1 MSYKEKFINE
11 ILFQGRATPMQVK
24 FLAEG
29 ALKNIADKDLGE
41 FANFAFSLKTR
52 YDNAIQT
59 IINAANEYQRETTM
73 RLLKRGCAFS
83 DIATLKSFL
92 EQYFKRKLIACGVY
106 PFTCTSISMN
116 EYGEFISDTTKKAIS
131 AADEVAFLTAL
142 LKEQYAIGEY
152 RGELLA
158 QNIERAQRT
167 KAEQFKEVPKIENKK
182 TASESEAA
190 AKVISW
196 LSEKIKARS
205 AC

>member
-11 ILFQGRATPMQVK
+11 ILFQGRATPMQTK

-29 ALKNIADKDLGE
+29 ALKSIADKDLGE

-92 EQYFKRKLIACGVY
+92 EQYFKRKLIACGVA
-106 PFTCTSISMN
+106 PFTYTSISMN

-158 QNIERAQRT
+158 HNIKNFQRI
-167 KAEQFKEVPKIENKK
+167 AADRRRQAPQIENKK

-190 AKVISW
+190 AKVISR

-205 AC
+205 VC

>member
-92 EQYFKRKLIACGVY
+92 EQYFKRKLIACGVA
-106 PFTCTSISMN
+106 PFCRTSVSMN
-116 EYGEFISDTTKKAIS
+116 EFGEFINDTTKKAIS
-131 AADEVAFLTAL
+131 AAEEVEFLTAL
-142 LKEQYAIGEY
+142 LKQQYAIGEY

-158 QNIERAQRT
+158 HNIKNFQRI
-167 KAEQFKEVPKIENKK
+167 AADRRRQAPQIENKK

-205 AC
+205 VC

>member
-41 FANFAFSLKTR
+41 FANFTFSLKTR

-73 RLLKRGCAFS
+73 RLLKRGGAFS
-83 DIATLKSFL
+83 DITTLKSFL

-131 AADEVAFLTAL
+131 VADEVAFLTAL

-158 QNIERAQRT
+158 QNIERAQRNR
-167 KAEQFKEVPKIENKK
+167 AERFKEVRKLENKQ
-182 TASESEAA
+182 TSANSEGFRKLLE
-190 AKVISW
+190 
-196 LSEKIKARS
+196 KARARS
-205 AC
+205 NGA

>member
-83 DIATLKSFL
+83 DITTLKSFL
-92 EQYFKRKLIACGVY
+92 EQYFKRKLIACGVP

-142 LKEQYAIGEY
+142 LKEQYTIGEY

-158 QNIERAQRT
+158 HNIKNFQRI
-167 KAEQFKEVPKIENKK
+167 AADRRRQAPQIENKK

-190 AKVISW
+190 AKAISW

-205 AC
+205 V

>member
-83 DIATLKSFL
+83 DITALKNFL
-92 EQYFKRKLIACGVY
+92 VQYFKRKLIACGVY

-116 EYGEFISDTTKKAIS
+116 EFGEFINDNTKKAIS
-131 AADEVAFLTAL
+131 AADEIDFLTAL

-158 QNIERAQRT
+158 QNIERAQRA
-167 KAEQFKEVPKIENKK
+167 KAEQVKELPKIETDKK
-182 TASESEAA
+182 PITSENLVMLDK
-190 AKVISW
+190 KV
-196 LSEKIKARS
+196 KARS
-205 AC
+205 VC

>member
-116 EYGEFISDTTKKAIS
+116 EYGDFISDTTKKAIS

-158 QNIERAQRT
+158 HNIKNFQRI
-167 KAEQFKEVPKIENKK
+167 AADRRRQAPQIENKK

-190 AKVISW
+190 AKVISR

-205 AC
+205 VC

>member
-1 MSYKEKFINE
+1 MSYKEKIINE

-73 RLLKRGCAFS
+73 RLLKRGGAFS
-83 DIATLKSFL
+83 DIASLKNFL
-92 EQYFKRKLIACGVY
+92 VQYFKRKLIACGVY

-116 EYGEFISDTTKKAIS
+116 EFGEFINDTTKRAIS
-131 AADEVAFLTAL
+131 AADEVEFLTAL

-158 QNIERAQRT
+158 QNIERAQRN
-167 KAEQFKEVPKIENKK
+167 KAERFKEAPRLENKQ
-182 TASESEAA
+182 TPANSEGFTKLLE
-190 AKVISW
+190 KV
-196 LSEKIKARS
+196 KARS
-205 AC
+205 V

>member
-83 DIATLKSFL
+83 DITALKSFL

-131 AADEVAFLTAL
+131 AADEVDFLTAL

-158 QNIERAQRT
+158 QNIENFQRAKEGRL
-167 KAEQFKEVPKIENKK
+167 KEVPKLENKQ
-182 TASESEAA
+182 TPANSEGFRKLI
-190 AKVISW
+190 AKVDGWRTETKS
-196 LSEKIKARS
+196 
-205 AC
+205 C

>member
-106 PFTCTSISMN
+106 PFTRTSISMN

-158 QNIERAQRT
+158 HNIKNFQRI
-167 KAEQFKEVPKIENKK
+167 AADRRRQAPQIENKK

-205 AC
+205 V

>member
-83 DIATLKSFL
+83 DIASLKNFL
-92 EQYFKRKLIACGVY
+92 VQYFKRKLIACGVY

-131 AADEVAFLTAL
+131 AAEEVEFLTAL

-158 QNIERAQRT
+158 QNIEIAQRN
-167 KAEQFKEVPKIENKK
+167 KAERFKETPKLENKQSS
-182 TASESEAA
+182 ANSEGFTKLLE
-190 AKVISW
+190 KV
-196 LSEKIKARS
+196 KARS
-205 AC
+205 VC

>member
-83 DIATLKSFL
+83 DITALKSFL
-92 EQYFKRKLIACGVY
+92 VQYFKRKLVACGVY

-158 QNIERAQRT
+158 QNIERAQRN

-205 AC
+205 VC

>member
-83 DIATLKSFL
+83 DIASLKNFL
-92 EQYFKRKLIACGVY
+92 VQYFKRKLVACGVA
-106 PFTCTSISMN
+106 PFSCTSVSMN
-116 EYGEFISDTTKKAIS
+116 EYGEFINDNLKKAIS
-131 AADEVAFLTAL
+131 AAEEVKFLTAL

-158 QNIERAQRT
+158 QNIEKFQRD
-167 KAEQFKEVPKIENKK
+167 KAEWFKEVPKIENNKK
-182 TASESEAA
+182 PITSENLIGLEE
-190 AKVISW
+190 KV
-196 LSEKIKARS
+196 KARS
-205 AC
+205 VC

>member
-158 QNIERAQRT
+158 QNIERAQRA
-167 KAEQFKEVPKIENKK
+167 KAEQVKELPKIETDKK
-182 TASESEAA
+182 PITSENLVMLDK
-190 AKVISW
+190 KV
-196 LSEKIKARS
+196 KARS
-205 AC
+205 VC

>member
-83 DIATLKSFL
+83 DITTLKSFL
-92 EQYFKRKLIACGVY
+92 EQYFKRKLIVCLRLSTRA
-106 PFTCTSISMN
+106 
-116 EYGEFISDTTKKAIS
+116 
-131 AADEVAFLTAL
+131 
-142 LKEQYAIGEY
+142 Y
-152 RGELLA
+152 R
-158 QNIERAQRT
+158 
-167 KAEQFKEVPKIENKK
+167 
-182 TASESEAA
+182 
-190 AKVISW
+190 
-196 LSEKIKARS
+196 
-205 AC
+205 

>member
-83 DIATLKSFL
+83 DIASLKNFL
-92 EQYFKRKLIACGVY
+92 VQYFKRKLVACGVY

-116 EYGEFISDTTKKAIS
+116 EFGEFINDNTKKAIS
-131 AADEVAFLTAL
+131 AADEIDFLTAL

-158 QNIERAQRT
+158 RNIENFQRA
-167 KAEQFKEVPKIENKK
+167 KAEQFKELPKIETDKK
-182 TASESEAA
+182 PITSKNLIRLEE
-190 AKVISW
+190 KV
-196 LSEKIKARS
+196 KARS
-205 AC
+205 V

>member
-83 DIATLKSFL
+83 DIASLKNFL
-92 EQYFKRKLIACGVY
+92 VQYFKRKLVACGVY

-142 LKEQYAIGEY
+142 LKEQSAIGEY

-158 QNIERAQRT
+158 QNIERAQRN
-167 KAEQFKEVPKIENKK
+167 KAERFKEVPKLENKQSS
-182 TASESEAA
+182 ANSEGFTKLLE
-190 AKVISW
+190 KV
-196 LSEKIKARS
+196 RS
-205 AC
+205 VC

>member
-24 FLAEG
+24 FLTEG

-131 AADEVAFLTAL
+131 AAEEVEFLTAL

-158 QNIERAQRT
+158 HNIKNFQRI
-167 KAEQFKEVPKIENKK
+167 AADRRRQAPQIENKK

-190 AKVISW
+190 AKVISR

-205 AC
+205 VC